1 MTTGTYPT
9 PLYRSAVDGLVTSID
24 NNRLNSITKRQISTL
39 PYPIMATPIRTSYI
53 PQSYPIHSNLL
64 RSSTGSILHRIPNP
78 HPLTTTTVLR
88 PTNIRWDSGIN
99 IVDFRT
105 HPLMNQNKSFQ
116 NPIRLSSGNKL
127 VRSESLQ
134 NSDIYSMNNRLIQK
148 TKLDAKH
155 FCGLAPIQ
163 ENKLMIREI
172 PSFRSN
178 GIMSR

>member
-1 MTTGTYPT
+1 
-9 PLYRSAVDGLVTSID
+9 
-24 NNRLNSITKRQISTL
+24 
-39 PYPIMATPIRTSYI
+39 
-53 PQSYPIHSNLL
+53 
-64 RSSTGSILHRIPNP
+64 
-78 HPLTTTTVLR
+78 
-88 PTNIRWDSGIN
+88 
-99 IVDFRT
+99 
-105 HPLMNQNKSFQ
+105 MNQNKSFQ